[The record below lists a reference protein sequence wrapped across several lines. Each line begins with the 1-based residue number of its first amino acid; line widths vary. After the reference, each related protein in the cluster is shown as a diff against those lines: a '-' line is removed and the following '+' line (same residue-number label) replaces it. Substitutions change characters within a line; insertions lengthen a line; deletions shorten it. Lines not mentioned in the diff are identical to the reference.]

1 MRRTQPPLT
10 ADTDS
15 PDPASRSPQVRM
27 PAADRRELILSAAA
41 RLLWEHGEAGA
52 TMREIGQDSGV
63 LMSTLYYYYP
73 SKDHLIRAVHEAGV
87 QRIRERV
94 ELACARRTDPWDR
107 VSAAAVAHLESILDP
122 DPFFRVVQMPLPR
135 ISAELRKTVI
145 ALRDSYEDIQR
156 RLIAE
161 LPLRPGIDRSL
172 LRLGLIGMLNAVPN
186 WYRPGGPATPAQ
198 IATGFVALLRQGAEG
213 GSHGDRSATTT

>member
-1 MRRTQPPLT
+1 MPR
-10 ADTDS
+10 
-15 PDPASRSPQVRM
+15 SRSSQTAEASETDNALRNPQTRM
-27 PAADRRELILSAAA
+27 PAADRRALILSAAA

-107 VSAAAVAHLESILDP
+107 FSAAAVAHLESILDP

-135 ISAELRKTVI
+135 ISDELRKTVI

-156 RLIAE
+156 QLVSE
-161 LPLRPGIDRSL
+161 LPLRPDVDRSL
-172 LRLGLIGMLNAVPN
+172 FRLGLIGMLNAVPN

-198 IATGFVALLRQGAEG
+198 IAAGFVALLRRGAE
-213 GSHGDRSATTT
+213 RTAPAR

>member
-1 MRRTQPPLT
+1 MNAARSTLP
-10 ADTDS
+10 TDAAES
-15 PDPASRSPQVRM
+15 DIPDAAARVPQTRM
-27 PAADRRELILSAAA
+27 PAADRRALILSAAA

-94 ELACARRTDPWDR
+94 ELACARGTDPWER
-107 VSAAAVAHLESILDP
+107 VTAAAVAHLESILDP

-135 ISAELRKTVI
+135 ISTELRKTVI

-156 RLIAE
+156 GLVAE
-161 LPLRPGIDRSL
+161 LPLRPEVDRSL
-172 LRLGLIGMLNAVPN
+172 FRLGLIGMLNAVPN
-186 WYRPGGPATPAQ
+186 WYRPGGPATPAT
-198 IATGFVALLRQGAEG
+198 IACGFVALLRKGAEVAPNTA
-213 GSHGDRSATTT
+213 R